1 LEENFGL
8 VCQKRNDMIFASGEK
23 KFWIEG
29 KNVSGFLYT
38 TLCDKVCQ

>member
-1 LEENFGL
+1 LVKLEENFGL

-29 KNVSGFLYT
+29 KYIAPTPL
-38 TLCDKVCQ
+38 